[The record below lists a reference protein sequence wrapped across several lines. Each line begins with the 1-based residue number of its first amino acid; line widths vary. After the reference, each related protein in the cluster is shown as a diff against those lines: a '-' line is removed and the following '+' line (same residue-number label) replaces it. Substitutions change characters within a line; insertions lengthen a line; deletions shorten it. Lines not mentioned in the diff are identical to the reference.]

1 LHASGF
7 EGNIETEHER
17 MFLEQGC
24 KIKFLMV
31 LIDKNGNVVK
41 DDLFLCLTSLITFK
55 SVPNSKV
62 VVPITAPSIIETLAE
77 RYNGKVV
84 RTKTS
89 PQAVMEQMLNHN
101 LFKNRENMYQF
112 LLNFDAIAGLVK
124 IIEFLCLQNTTL
136 TETIKE
142 IPDFYVSKKK
152 IFCPWELKGRVM
164 RTLITEKDQE
174 KVELLDGVKFILE
187 NGWALVLPDADMPL
201 CRVYSEGVTPEVAE
215 TISDKYIDKIK
226 AIINDKK

>member
-1 LHASGF
+1 
-7 EGNIETEHER
+7 
-17 MFLEQGC
+17 
-24 KIKFLMV
+24 
-31 LIDKNGNVVK
+31 
-41 DDLFLCLTSLITFK
+41 
-55 SVPNSKV
+55 
-62 VVPITAPSIIETLAE
+62 
-77 RYNGKVV
+77 
-84 RTKTS
+84 
-89 PQAVMEQMLNHN
+89 
-101 LFKNRENMYQF
+101 MYQF

-187 NGWALVLPDADMPL
+187 NGWALVLPDADMPFAGL
-201 CRVYSEGVTPEVAE
+201 LRRGDT
-215 TISDKYIDKIK
+215 
-226 AIINDKK
+226 